1 MNLGNI
7 KLLEIFNNSTLALS
21 SDERSQISFVLLH
34 MVKSVVNAF
43 DFGWANFPVN
53 DLIKALNSLTSFGKI
68 AEEPMSS

>member
-1 MNLGNI
+1 
-7 KLLEIFNNSTLALS
+7 
-21 SDERSQISFVLLH
+21 